1 MTSQPPTS
9 DFDVWNGQSWEKS
22 LQRER
27 AALVS
32 RAENLK
38 KTLLIDAT
46 STIAPLQDAVDLG
59 MATDTE
65 KSAITEWRK
74 YRRLLSRVDCSTAP
88 DIQWPEQ
95 PK

>member
-1 MTSQPPTS
+1 MTSQSPTS

-32 RAENLK
+32 QTENLK
-38 KTLLIDAT
+38 KTLLVDAT
-46 STIAPLQDAVDLG
+46 STIAPLQGAVDLG

-65 KSAITEWRK
+65 KSIITKWHK
-74 YRRLLSRVDCSTAP
+74 YRRRLNRVDCSTAP